1 MMRFHIDKCSDGKWL
16 TSEEQSQIIAII
28 AISFRGVDA
37 AAYFAKYFIAKEHYR
52 CCVRLFY
59 QDSALVGYCLLTFS
73 KGDANSIMMGASAA
87 FLPVY
92 RGSNNTF
99 AFSMKW
105 AVKTWLLNLHKN
117 VYYLDTMLS
126 PAMYRAMGKRVAYIY
141 PNPAMT
147 ETEIAQY
154 QALVPEAEPSPWFG
168 LHCLKTVGRSTNYT
182 EQDIKRLTSSSKTEI
197 AFYCKVNPD
206 FASGVALMVLIPI
219 NLKQLLITLWKAIT
233 SIRRHG

>member
-1 MMRFHIDKCSDGKWL
+1 MAYFHTDKLSNGKWL

-28 AISFRGVDA
+28 AISFKGVDA
-37 AAYFAKYFIAKEHYR
+37 AAYFRKYFIAEEHYR
-52 CCVRLFY
+52 RCARLFY
-59 QDSALVGYCLLTFS
+59 QDSALVGYCLLTFL
-73 KGDANSIMMGASAA
+73 KADNKSIVMGASAA

-99 AFSMKW
+99 AFSMQW
-105 AVKTWLLNLHKN
+105 AVKTWLLNLDKN

-147 ETEIAQY
+147 QTEIAQY
-154 QALVPEAEPSPWFG
+154 QALVPEAESSPWLG
-168 LHCLKTVGRSTNYT
+168 LHCLKNVGRSTNYT
-182 EQDIKRLTSSSKTEI
+182 ADDIKSLTTSTKAEI
-197 AFYCKVNPD
+197 RFYCEVNPD

-219 NLKQLLITLWKAIT
+219 NLKQLLMTVWKAIT
-233 SIRRHG
+233 SIRNHR